1 MRKSLFILFLFS
13 FLLFGCKK
21 EKISEDHSELIGTW
35 KELNGADEYAKL
47 EIRSDSKGTL
57 YDCRPEECGDIQ
69 FRKWR
74 IKNNHLYY
82 GIANDLGEIMQYP
95 IIATAEILIGE
106 NDTIKTGERYMILNY
121 SYYIDLSH

>member
-1 MRKSLFILFLFS
+1 MSFIVCS
-13 FLLFGCKK
+13 CKK
-21 EKISEDHSELIGTW
+21 EKISEEHAELIGTW
-35 KELNGADEYAKL
+35 KEINGKEEYANL
-47 EIRSDSKGTL
+47 EIKTDSKGTL

-82 GIANDLGEIMQYP
+82 GIAKDLGEITQYP
-95 IIATAEILIGE
+95 LIATSDIIIE

-121 SYYIDLSH
+121 SYYQDISL